1 MLGINMET
9 EYIEVLRCPICKG
22 ELKVIKDKM
31 NKKTEALKCLKCGEL
46 YNIKRNIPILFGKK

>member
-1 MLGINMET
+1 MET